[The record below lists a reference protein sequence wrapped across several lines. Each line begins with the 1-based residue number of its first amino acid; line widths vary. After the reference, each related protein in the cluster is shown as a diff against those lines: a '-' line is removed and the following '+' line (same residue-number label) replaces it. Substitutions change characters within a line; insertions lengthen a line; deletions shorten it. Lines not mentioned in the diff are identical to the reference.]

1 VTCSYDQLV
10 TTMNTHTSSLVPPML
25 RSKATILD
33 KSLSRG
39 KQEISLAAF
48 ALLFSETVQYC
59 QARSSTVPELQG
71 KLHDLGFQ
79 VGARILDLMFV
90 RDRAAKRELK
100 LLNALLMVKTTLW
113 RTLFGKEADKLEH
126 ANDDERTY
134 YIIEK
139 EPLVNTFISVPKD
152 KGSLN
157 CAAFVAGIVEAVLD
171 GANFPAKVSA
181 HWHKGTTFMVKFEE
195 SVIARDK
202 VPGD

>member
-1 VTCSYDQLV
+1 MPIKD
-10 TTMNTHTSSLVPPML
+10 TMSSASSLVPPSL
-25 RSKATILD
+25 RAKTTILD
-33 KSLSRG
+33 RSLSKG
-39 KQEISLAAF
+39 KQEVSLASF

-71 KLHDLGFQ
+71 KLHDLGWQ
-79 VGARILDLMFV
+79 VGARIVDLIFV
-90 RDRAAKRELK
+90 RDRTAKRELK

-113 RTLFGKEADKLEH
+113 KTLFGKEADKLEH

-181 HWHKGTTFMVKFEE
+181 HWHKGSTFMVKFEE
-195 SVIARDK
+195 EVIARDK
-202 VPGD
+202 ASE

>member
-1 VTCSYDQLV
+1 MSS
-10 TTMNTHTSSLVPPML
+10 HSASSLVPPSL
-25 RSKATILD
+25 RAKTTILD
-33 KSLSRG
+33 RSLSRG
-39 KQEISLAAF
+39 KQEVSLATF

-71 KLHDLGFQ
+71 KLHDLGWQ
-79 VGARILDLMFV
+79 VGARIIDLIFV
-90 RDRAAKRELK
+90 RDRTAKRELK

-113 RTLFGKEADKLEH
+113 KTLFGKEADKLEH

-195 SVIARDK
+195 EVIARDK
-202 VPGD
+202 TAE

>member
-1 VTCSYDQLV
+1 MTITSNM
-10 TTMNTHTSSLVPPML
+10 TSHTSSLVPPML
-25 RSKATILD
+25 RSKTTILD

-39 KQEISLAAF
+39 KQEVSLASF

-71 KLHDLGFQ
+71 KLHDLGWQ
-79 VGARILDLMFV
+79 VGARIIDLIFV
-90 RDRAAKRELK
+90 RDRTAKRELK

-113 RTLFGKEADKLEH
+113 KTLFGKEADKLEH

-202 VPGD
+202 VTE

>member
-1 VTCSYDQLV
+1 MPIKDIKD
-10 TTMNTHTSSLVPPML
+10 TMSSASSLVPPSL
-25 RSKATILD
+25 RAKTTILD
-33 KSLSRG
+33 RSLSKG
-39 KQEISLAAF
+39 KQEVSLASF

-71 KLHDLGFQ
+71 KLHDLGWQ
-79 VGARILDLMFV
+79 VGARIVDLIFV
-90 RDRAAKRELK
+90 RDRTAKRELK

-113 RTLFGKEADKLEH
+113 KTLFGKEADKLEH

-181 HWHKGTTFMVKFEE
+181 HWHKGSTFMVKFEE
-195 SVIARDK
+195 EVIARDK
-202 VPGD
+202 AAE